1 MDRCGC
7 SSSTY
12 GADARDATPSLVS
25 QERDLVRARRRMAM
39 AQDWVSVARIDA
51 ELEAVRDAMA
61 LERRRGVVREEFS
74 LPDEAAL
81 DRLPEARRP
90 DGGSIRFTTAAERAK
105 GRSTVFVPAH
115 DQIEGLDA
123 EVAAFE
129 WGASTASSVERE
141 VQEDFAAW
149 NRSRSQAV
157 YPGVA
162 LERQRKFE
170 AYLPAYR
177 AIAMAVGRSGRPSG
191 VNDPQI
197 RAFEQKMKVNL
208 LNQKRGNQWVLP
220 SWFVTLTGRLL
231 PLYVK
236 EGATSATARSTGYLR
251 QGYGT

>member
-12 GADARDATPSLVS
+12 GADARDATPSLAA
-25 QERDLVRARRRMAM
+25 QERDLVLARRRMAR
-39 AQDWVSVARIDA
+39 AEDWVSVARIDA
-51 ELEAVRDAMA
+51 ELETIRDAMV
-61 LERRRGVVREEFS
+61 LERRRGAARQEFS
-74 LPDEAAL
+74 LPDEVAL

-90 DGGSIRFTTAAERAK
+90 DGGSLRFTTSAERAK
-105 GRSTVFVPAH
+105 GHSTVFVPAR
-115 DQIEGLDA
+115 DQALDLEA

-129 WGASTASSVERE
+129 WGPSTVSSVERA
-141 VQEDFAAW
+141 VQADFAAW
-149 NRSRSQAV
+149 NRARAQAV

-162 LERQRKFE
+162 IERQRKFE

-177 AIAMAVGRSGRPSG
+177 AIAIAVGRSGRPSAM
-191 VNDPQI
+191 NDPQI

-208 LNQKRGNQWVLP
+208 LNQKRGDQWVLP

-236 EGATSATARSTGYLR
+236 EGAVSATARSTGYLR
-251 QGYGT
+251 PGYGT